1 VEEEGGSETRESTK
15 AFIIH
20 PTQSRTFAPETLLQS
35 ILDLDRSSQREE
47 SAVPLPR
54 DRAITLLD
62 DVQLLAVYD
71 FASAVQAISQVADA
85 LYSMARNSPG
95 TLAASSP
102 LESRVL
108 FIIEGLDAL
117 AENVIRTSNPLRGS
131 ALMMPALR
139 TMTHLSRTYA
149 SFLSV
154 MLVNTAGLGPA
165 AAYTNRA
172 AAYTNRAADHH
183 HHHPHHRSSGSP
195 IVGEGGPRDSR
206 DGDDG
211 GLHSIFARH
220 APSTP
225 SPLLQNML
233 SRTLD
238 QGIDTHLMLSTVKR
252 RHVVEV
258 IKDRTGDGVG
268 KWCFWE

>member
-1 VEEEGGSETRESTK
+1 VEEEGGSETRERTK

-20 PTQSRTFAPETLLQS
+20 PTQSRTFAAETLLQS

-47 SAVPLPR
+47 SAVPLSR

-85 LYSMARNSPG
+85 LYSMVRSSPG
-95 TLAASSP
+95 TLPTSSP
-102 LESRVL
+102 LEPRVSRVL

-165 AAYTNRA
+165 V
-172 AAYTNRAADHH
+172 AYTNRAADHH
-183 HHHPHHRSSGSP
+183 HRSSRSP
-195 IVGEGGPRDSR
+195 IVGEGGLRGSR

-220 APSTP
+220 APSAP